1 MNEPGAV
8 PKPSRSASSFS
19 PSRTTLKGEL
29 IDYESY
35 PTRAAAVAS
44 IGDYIDN
51 FYNPL
56 RRHSSIGYVS
66 PIEFKLIL
74 LQSKRMSA

>member
-1 MNEPGAV
+1 MSRKGNCWDNAV
-8 PKPSRSASSFS
+8 AESFFA
-19 PSRTTLKGEL
+19 TIKGEL
-29 IDYESY
+29 IDHESY

-66 PIEFKLIL
+66 PIEFELIL